1 MRWLFAFLCL
11 LLSAL
16 CFAYVGYV
24 GYASIGLHPNHVAYE
39 KMPEAASVAI
49 FITTV
54 YGMMLL
60 ALAHAAAKFH
70 YSS

>member
-24 GYASIGLHPNHVAYE
+24 GYISFDGTAE
-39 KMPEAASVAI
+39 KMPEATSVSM
-49 FITTV
+49 FIVTV
-54 YGMMLL
+54 YGGLL
-60 ALAHAAAKFH
+60 AALAHSAAKFQ
-70 YSS
+70 YSA